1 MTSDKTQLKVSAWIF
16 IFKFLCIVGFFF
28 FALPCTLWGFPGGSD
43 GKDSD
48 CNSGG
53 LDSTSGSGEGH
64 GSPLQCS
71 CLENPMDRSLAGC
84 SSWGGKESDTTEQ
97 LRHMR
102 LVGSWSL
109 LTRVEPCA
117 PCSGS
122 TEFHPLDHQGSPSAW
137 ILKKAITA
145 QLY

>member
-1 MTSDKTQLKVSAWIF
+1 MYCLA
-16 IFKFLCIVGFFF
+16 FF

-43 GKDSD
+43 GEDSD

-71 CLENPMDRSLAGC
+71 CLENPMDRSLAGYC
-84 SSWGGKESDTTEQ
+84 SWGGKESDTTEQ
-97 LRHMR
+97 LRHMH

-109 LTRVEPCA
+109 LTRVEPVLPA
-117 PCSGS
+117 LGA
-122 TEFHPLDHQGSPSAW
+122 QSPNHYTTREVPQLGH
-137 ILKKAITA
+137 LKK
-145 QLY
+145 Q